1 MGFTVVISNTK
12 HLIKHHTFLKIS
24 LRHRKS
30 HVVKLDHNSDA
41 IIRFNLQ
48 DCHFINIDR
57 RNFYFL
63 GNTLQSL
70 DVRFLA
76 SHKRT
81 FQGHLKQIRLLLLF
95 SKCWASYVTNNKM
108 RTS

>member
-57 RNFYFL
+57 SNFYFL
-63 GNTLQSL
+63 GNTHTESGCKISCFTQTNISRALKTNKTFVIILQML
-70 DVRFLA
+70 GLICY
-76 SHKRT
+76 K
-81 FQGHLKQIRLLLLF
+81 
-95 SKCWASYVTNNKM
+95 
-108 RTS
+108 

>member
-1 MGFTVVISNTK
+1 MKAILGFTVVISNTK

-24 LRHRKS
+24 LCYRKS

-63 GNTLQSL
+63 GNTHTESGCKISCFTQTNISRALKTNKTFVIILQML
-70 DVRFLA
+70 GLICY
-76 SHKRT
+76 K
-81 FQGHLKQIRLLLLF
+81 
-95 SKCWASYVTNNKM
+95 
-108 RTS
+108 